1 MTDARKVAFR
11 QIAEASLAAD
21 TLVPRCLP
29 DGRRYLRY
37 SGGGSFNVSIDSG
50 ASLGAVNTNYATT
63 AFATHTFTVACRSWY
78 SLGSGRG
85 GRSQGYGHR
94 LSEFV
99 GKLTAEASLQKTRT
113 LARQSRANRPSQRA
127 PLRPNRSSMIFHE
140 DLSKRRATGCQ
151 ICRSRHLDRL
161 IAALS

>member
-99 GKLTAEASLQKTRT
+99 GSNLLQK
-113 LARQSRANRPSQRA
+113 PVYKK
-127 PLRPNRSSMIFHE
+127 P
-140 DLSKRRATGCQ
+140 G
-151 ICRSRHLDRL
+151 RSRDKVEPTGRRNEHRCGPTDRQ
-161 IAALS
+161 